1 MFTAEAETSLRYVGV
16 KKRRH
21 SIAGKEEKG
30 LNSIAVNGTETF
42 ARGAERTIV
51 VK

>member
-1 MFTAEAETSLRYVGV
+1 VGV

-30 LNSIAVNGTETF
+30 LYSIAVNATETF
-42 ARGAERTIV
+42 TPGAERTLV